1 MTNKLTK
8 CPRGAAI
15 LNNRK
20 APVGSWDLGTNLARF
35 YGNFY
40 GFSTEAHKGRV
51 II

>member
-20 APVGSWDLGTNLARF
+20 APVGSWDLGMNLARF
-35 YGNFY
+35 
-40 GFSTEAHKGRV
+40 
-51 II
+51 

>member
-35 YGNFY
+35 YGI
-40 GFSTEAHKGRV
+40 STVTVAHKGRV